1 MGEPA
6 FISKQVESGAY
17 YFLDL
22 DPSPR
27 APLTVVCGGREV
39 CGAAYR
45 IDRQKFPYHS
55 IELVASGRGSV
66 TLDGT
71 RHRLQPGV
79 LFRYGPGIA
88 HEMAVEPGS
97 RLLKYFVDFTG
108 TACARLLAD
117 GPWSSLQPLQLAEP
131 ARAQAIYEELL
142 RVGARQ
148 TPLAGRLC
156 ALLLQQLVLL
166 AADEA
171 VPAAG
176 LDSAAWATYR
186 RCREHMEA
194 HYASVRSLGDL
205 AAACGTSAA
214 HVCRLFRRYG
224 ARSPYQALLRLK
236 MARAASLLL
245 DRALPVRQAG
255 AEVGFE
261 DPYHFSKAFKRVHG
275 LSPQAFR
282 AGGRPAGLPS
292 EVEARPGAGYSRE
305 AAMAAR
311 SAASASALQYPQS
324 SRTKTDV

>member
-1 MGEPA
+1 MAGIACDMYIIDRMALTVEPA

-27 APLTVVCGGREV
+27 ASLAVVCGGREV

-45 IDRQKFPYHS
+45 IDRRAFPYHS

-79 LFRYGPGIA
+79 LFRYGLGIA

-97 RLLKYFVDFTG
+97 RMLKYFVDFTG
-108 TACARLLAD
+108 TACARLLAG
-117 GPWSSLQPLQLAEP
+117 GPWRSLQPLQLAEP
-131 ARAQAIYEELL
+131 ARAQAIYEELQ

-148 TPLAGRLC
+148 TPLAGRIC
-156 ALLLQQLVLL
+156 SLLLQQLVLV

-176 LDSAAWATYR
+176 LDSVAWAAYR
-186 RCREHMEA
+186 RCRDHLEA
-194 HYASVRSLGDL
+194 HYASLRSLADL
-205 AAACGTSAA
+205 AAACGTSEA

-245 DRALPVRQAG
+245 DRALPVRQVG
-255 AEVGFE
+255 AEIGFE
-261 DPYHFSKAFKRVHG
+261 DPYHFSKAFKRVYG
-275 LSPQAFR
+275 LSPGAFR
-282 AGGRPAGLPS
+282 AGGRRSASRPEEP
-292 EVEARPGAGYSRE
+292 ARPGGR
-305 AAMAAR
+305 
-311 SAASASALQYPQS
+311 
-324 SRTKTDV
+324 

>member
-1 MGEPA
+1 M
-6 FISKQVESGAY
+6 
-17 YFLDL
+17 
-22 DPSPR
+22 
-27 APLTVVCGGREV
+27 
-39 CGAAYR
+39 
-45 IDRQKFPYHS
+45 
-55 IELVASGRGSV
+55 
-66 TLDGT
+66 
-71 RHRLQPGV
+71 
-79 LFRYGPGIA
+79 
-88 HEMAVEPGS
+88 
-97 RLLKYFVDFTG
+97 
-108 TACARLLAD
+108 
-117 GPWSSLQPLQLAEP
+117 
-131 ARAQAIYEELL
+131 
-142 RVGARQ
+142 
-148 TPLAGRLC
+148 
-156 ALLLQQLVLL
+156 
-166 AADEA
+166 
-171 VPAAG
+171 
-176 LDSAAWATYR
+176 
-186 RCREHMEA
+186 
-194 HYASVRSLGDL
+194 RSLGDL

-282 AGGRPAGLPS
+282 AGGRPAGLPR

>member
-1 MGEPA
+1 MTPTAEPA
-6 FISKQVESGAY
+6 FISKMVESGAY

-27 APLTVVCGGREV
+27 APLAVVCGGREV
-39 CGAAYR
+39 CGAAYQ
-45 IDRQKFPYHS
+45 IDRRAFPYHS

-71 RHRLQPGV
+71 RYRLQPGV

-97 RLLKYFVDFTG
+97 RMLKYFVDFTG
-108 TACARLLAD
+108 TACARLLAG
-117 GPWSSLQPLQLAEP
+117 GPWSSLQPLQVAEP
-131 ARAQAIYEELL
+131 ARAQAIYEELQ

-156 ALLLQQLVLL
+156 ALLLQQLVLV

-176 LDSAAWATYR
+176 LDSAAWAAYR
-186 RCREHMEA
+186 RCREHLEA
-194 HYASVRSLGDL
+194 HYASLGSLAEL
-205 AAACGTSAA
+205 ASACGTSEA

-245 DRALPVRQAG
+245 DRALPVRQVG

-261 DPYHFSKAFKRVHG
+261 DPYHFSKAFKRVYG

-282 AGGRPAGLPS
+282 AGGRREGSRHEEPVSHPAH
-292 EVEARPGAGYSRE
+292 
-305 AAMAAR
+305 
-311 SAASASALQYPQS
+311 
-324 SRTKTDV
+324 